1 MIIKMSLF
9 CILKLKFWAVWM
21 LDYHHMEF
29 RTKNI
34 TIMKIYYRKNMT
46 PLPVSLKIKAIL
58 SRKRTKEH
66 NYYNRSSKLY
76 IKIEKNSHILT
87 NLLKL
92 HSTRNIK

>member
-1 MIIKMSLF
+1 
-9 CILKLKFWAVWM
+9 
-21 LDYHHMEF
+21 
-29 RTKNI
+29 
-34 TIMKIYYRKNMT
+34 MT